1 MIPLDTLYLAAVAGA
16 VAMVLILRPRP
27 GAARTAAVLVA
38 IAAFGAILS
47 AGLRELAPGDPG
59 TLLPTVFGAI
69 AVIAAVRMISLS
81 RPVLAALHFVV
92 VVLASSAMFLLLQ
105 AEFMAFALII
115 VYAGAILITYLF
127 VLMLARPSPT
137 DSSEGP
143 FDYDALPREPV
154 AACVVGFVLLATVSG
169 AVVRDADSIR
179 GVLESPAVRTAAS
192 VEAFED
198 LESMPK
204 LLDSM
209 ARDRFP
215 GSLGVASVEVADG
228 STRRLRIREVVEQ
241 DAQGV
246 ETSMV
251 VAEADVLF
259 PDGEPSAPWTL
270 SVDDLPG
277 NTRLVGMKLVAS
289 FPISLELAGVI
300 LLMAMY
306 GAVVLARRQIEL
318 GEDERR
324 EAAGLRPLS
333 VDDRETSGSAGG
345 AA

>member
-16 VAMVLILRPRP
+16 VAMVLILRPLRS
-27 GAARTAAVLVA
+27 ALRTAAVLVA
-38 IAAFGAILS
+38 IAAFGVILS
-47 AGLRELAPGDPG
+47 AGLRELAPSEPG
-59 TLLPTVFGAI
+59 TILPAIFGAI
-69 AVIAAVRMISLS
+69 AVIAAVRMISLA

-143 FDYDALPREPV
+143 FDYDAVPREPV

-179 GVLESPAVRTAAS
+179 GVLESPQVRAAAS
-192 VEAFED
+192 MEAFED

-209 ARDRFP
+209 ARERFP
-215 GSLGVASVEVADG
+215 GSLGVASVELPDG
-228 STRRLRIREVVEQ
+228 SMRRLRIREIVEP
-241 DAQGV
+241 DEQGV
-246 ETSMV
+246 ETASV
-251 VAEADVLF
+251 VAEAEVLF
-259 PDGEPSAPWTL
+259 PDGEPAAPWTL
-270 SVDDLPG
+270 SVADLPG

-333 VDDRETSGSAGG
+333 VEEHDAAGSSGG

>member
-16 VAMVLILRPRP
+16 VAMVLILRPRR
-27 GAARTAAVLVA
+27 GAIRTAAVLVA

-47 AGLRELAPGDPG
+47 AGLGELAPNEPG
-59 TLLPTVFGAI
+59 TLLPTIFGAI
-69 AVIAAVRMISLS
+69 AVIAAVRMISLT
-81 RPVLAALHFVV
+81 RPVLAALHFVL

-154 AACVVGFVLLATVSG
+154 AACVVGFVLVATISG
-169 AVVRDADSIR
+169 AIVRDAGSIR
-179 GVLESPAVRTAAS
+179 GVLESPIVRAAAT

-204 LLDSM
+204 LLDAM
-209 ARDRFP
+209 AKDRFP
-215 GSLGVASVEVADG
+215 GSLGVASVEAADG
-228 STRRLRIREVVEQ
+228 SVQRLRIREAVER
-241 DAQGV
+241 DEQGV
-246 ETSMV
+246 ETAMV
-251 VAEADVLF
+251 IAEAEVLF
-259 PDGEPSAPWTL
+259 PGGEPAVPWTL
-270 SVDDLPG
+270 TADDLPG

-333 VDDRETSGSAGG
+333 VDEREVAGSEGG

>member
-27 GAARTAAVLVA
+27 GAVRTVAVLVA
-38 IAAFGAILS
+38 IAAFGAIL
-47 AGLRELAPGDPG
+47 ATGLGELAPGEPG
-59 TLLPTVFGAI
+59 AILPTVFGAI
-69 AVIAAVRMISLS
+69 AVIAAVRMISLA
-81 RPVLAALHFVV
+81 RPVLAALHFVL

-137 DSSEGP
+137 DASEGP

-154 AACVVGFVLLATVSG
+154 AACVVGFVLLATISG
-169 AVVRDADSIR
+169 AIVRDADEIR
-179 GVLESPAVRTAAS
+179 GALESPIARSAAA

-198 LESMPK
+198 LEAMPK

-209 ARDRFP
+209 AKDRFP
-215 GSLGVASVEVADG
+215 GSLGVASFESADG
-228 STRRLRIREVVEQ
+228 VSRRLRIREAVEQ
-241 DAQGV
+241 DEQGA
-246 ETSMV
+246 ERSMV
-251 VAEADVLF
+251 VADAEVLF

-270 SVDDLPG
+270 TVDDLPA

-333 VDDRETSGSAGG
+333 VEDREASGPEGG

>member
-27 GAARTAAVLVA
+27 GAVRTVAVLVA
-38 IAAFGAILS
+38 IAAFGAIL
-47 AGLRELAPGDPG
+47 ATGLGELAPGEPG
-59 TLLPTVFGAI
+59 AILPTVFGAI
-69 AVIAAVRMISLS
+69 AVIAAVRMISLA
-81 RPVLAALHFVV
+81 RPVLAALHFVL

-137 DSSEGP
+137 DASEGP
-143 FDYDALPREPV
+143 IDYDALPREPV
-154 AACVVGFVLLATVSG
+154 AACVVGFVLLATISG
-169 AVVRDADSIR
+169 AIVRDADEIR
-179 GVLESPAVRTAAS
+179 GVLESPIARSAAA

-198 LESMPK
+198 LEAMPK

-209 ARDRFP
+209 AKDRFP
-215 GSLGVASVEVADG
+215 GSLGVASFESVDG
-228 STRRLRIREVVEQ
+228 SPRRLRIREAMEEDEQ
-241 DAQGV
+241 GA
-246 ETSMV
+246 ERSMV
-251 VAEADVLF
+251 VADAEVLF

-270 SVDDLPG
+270 TVDDLPA

-333 VDDRETSGSAGG
+333 VEDREASGPEGG

>member
-16 VAMVLILRPRP
+16 IALVFLLKP
-27 GAARTAAVLVA
+27 GSGSRRRAAVLVA
-38 IAAFGAILS
+38 LAALGGIFAE
-47 AGLRELAPGDPG
+47 GLRALAPGEPG
-59 TLLPTVFGAI
+59 TILPTIFGAI
-69 AVIAAVRMISLS
+69 AVIAAVRMITIS

-92 VVLASSAMFLLLQ
+92 VVVASSSMFLLLQ

-127 VLMLARPSPT
+127 VLMLARQSPT

-143 FDYDALPREPV
+143 FDYDAIPREPV
-154 AACVVGFVLLATVSG
+154 AACLVGLVLLASISG
-169 AVVRDADSIR
+169 AIVQDAESIR
-179 GVLESPAVRTAAS
+179 GTLESPETVAAA
-192 VEAFED
+192 EIGGFED
-198 LESMPK
+198 LEAMPR
-204 LLDSM
+204 LLDEM
-209 ARDRFP
+209 ATKAFP
-215 GSLGVASVEVADG
+215 GASGVAMDESG
-228 STRRLRIREVVEQ
+228 RRLRIHRRVITTEDGQEAIEVTA
-241 DAQGV
+241 DA
-246 ETSMV
+246 T
-251 VAEADVLF
+251 VLF
-259 PDGEPSAPWTL
+259 PGGELPTIWTL
-270 SVDDLPG
+270 TAADLPG

-324 EAAGLRPLS
+324 EAAGLPRLS
-333 VDDRETSGSAGG
+333 VEDVDPAGG

>member
-1 MIPLDTLYLAAVAGA
+1 MIPLDTLYLAAVVGA
-16 VAMVLILRPRP
+16 VAMVAILRPGRR
-27 GAARTAAVLVA
+27 GVRAIATLVA
-38 IAAFGAILS
+38 LGAFGAILS
-47 AGLRELAPGDPG
+47 TGLREMAPETSGA
-59 TLLPTVFGAI
+59 LLPTVFGAV

-92 VVLASSAMFLLLQ
+92 VVLASAAMFLLLQ
-105 AEFMAFALII
+105 AEFMALALII

-137 DSSEGP
+137 DAAEGP

-154 AACVVGFVLLATVSG
+154 AACLVGFVLVATVSG
-169 AVVRDADSIR
+169 AIVRDADTVR
-179 GVLESPAVRTAAS
+179 AALESPVVRVQAATA
-192 VEAFED
+192 AFED
-198 LESMPK
+198 LEAMPK

-209 ARDRFP
+209 AKERFP
-215 GSLGVASVEVADG
+215 GSLGVAAVESPDG
-228 STRRLRIREVVEQ
+228 AIERLRIRQVRET
-241 DAQGV
+241 DPQGLPSTV
-246 ETSMV
+246 V
-251 VAEADVLF
+251 VADAMVRF
-259 PDGEPSAPWTL
+259 PEGEPEAPWTL
-270 SVDDLPG
+270 VEADLPG
-277 NTRLVGMKLVAS
+277 NTRLLGMKLVAS

-324 EAAGLRPLS
+324 EAAGLRRLS
-333 VDDRETSGSAGG
+333 VEEAEPRSEGG

>member
-27 GAARTAAVLVA
+27 GAVRTVAVLVA
-38 IAAFGAILS
+38 IAAFGAIL
-47 AGLRELAPGDPG
+47 ATGLGELAPGEPG
-59 TLLPTVFGAI
+59 AILPTVFGAI
-69 AVIAAVRMISLS
+69 AVIAAVRMISLA
-81 RPVLAALHFVV
+81 RPVLAALHFVL
-92 VVLASSAMFLLLQ
+92 VVLASSAMFLLQ

-137 DSSEGP
+137 DASEGP

-154 AACVVGFVLLATVSG
+154 AACVVGLVLLATISG
-169 AVVRDADSIR
+169 AIVRDADEIR
-179 GVLESPAVRTAAS
+179 GALESPIARSAAA

-198 LESMPK
+198 LEAMPK

-209 ARDRFP
+209 AKDRFP
-215 GSLGVASVEVADG
+215 GSLGVASFESVDG
-228 STRRLRIREVVEQ
+228 SPRRLRIREAMEEDEQ
-241 DAQGV
+241 GA
-246 ETSMV
+246 ERSMV
-251 VAEADVLF
+251 VADAEVRF

-270 SVDDLPG
+270 TVDDLPA

-333 VDDRETSGSAGG
+333 VEDREISVPAGG